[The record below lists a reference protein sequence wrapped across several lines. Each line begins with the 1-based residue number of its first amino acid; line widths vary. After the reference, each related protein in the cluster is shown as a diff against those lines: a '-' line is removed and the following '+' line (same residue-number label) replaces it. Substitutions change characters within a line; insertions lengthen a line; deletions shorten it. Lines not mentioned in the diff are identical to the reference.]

1 MVYAGDNGCPKDHPR
16 VFPRLFIHAKYDTSL
31 GADSKLATAAGED
44 PAHAD
49 PATGFHADYIEAWKT
64 DAAFSDPAKG
74 TADTL
79 QYFVDHCIKAGIN
92 CRDGD
97 MLPQ

>member
-74 TADTL
+74 TRRRHAAAVEGLEDIRQRL
-79 QYFVDHCIKAGIN
+79 
-92 CRDGD
+92 R
-97 MLPQ
+97 